1 LSLHGA
7 IAISART
14 GPKFSLVVPVR
25 VQPRGSR
32 SEIQGVRDGR
42 LRIKTT
48 APPTGGKANKDVIRQ
63 LAREFGVPPSRIA
76 LTGGA
81 AQRNKTFVISK
92 PAVLPAWLREMNSN
106 P

>member
-1 LSLHGA
+1 MPERRGV
-7 IAISART
+7 IANKPVKIA
-14 GPKFSLVVPVR
+14 VR

-48 APPTGGKANKDVIRQ
+48 APPADGKANHDVIRQ
-63 LAREFGVPPSRIA
+63 LAREFKVPPSRVE
-76 LTGGA
+76 LTSGTT
-81 AQRNKTFVISK
+81 QRNKTFRISE
-92 PAVLPAWLREMNSN
+92 PGVLPPWLGELLRK

>member
-1 LSLHGA
+1 VPVRAS
-7 IAISART
+7 
-14 GPKFSLVVPVR
+14 PKDSLVVPVR

-48 APPTGGKANKDVIRQ
+48 APPAGGKANKDVIRQ
-63 LAREFGVPPSRIA
+63 LAREFGVPPSRIT

-81 AQRNKTFVISK
+81 ARRNKTFVISN
-92 PAVLPAWLREMNSN
+92 PAVLPAWLREVDRSS
-106 P
+106 